1 MLPSA
6 GAINPCTFLLLQP
19 SLQLI
24 PGVERLGTYSLA
36 PSRLGWSIL
45 RSISILGKS
54 GKEFRESF
62 SFSLPTLFVPG
73 YFVLL
78 KLFRVGSLET

>member
-1 MLPSA
+1 MAPALY
-6 GAINPCTFLLLQP
+6 FLLLQP

-24 PGVERLGTYSLA
+24 PWTKGLAAYSLA

-45 RSISILGKS
+45 RPISILGKS
-54 GKEFRESF
+54 GKEFQESF
-62 SFSLPTLFVPG
+62 SFDLPRPFVPG
-73 YFVLL
+73 YFVFL